1 MALNSREQLVSALL
15 VGSYERDRLLVH
27 EIFHRLGWRL
37 FEARD
42 RKRAMECLR
51 RNPVQVVITET
62 DVPQWNWRHVLHDLR
77 ELAKPPQL
85 IVTSPHADDYLW
97 AEALNIGAYDVLP
110 RPFQRDEVERVI
122 ASARRHFDFAHL
134 RESTSAVVTAAGAA

>member
-1 MALNSREQLVSALL
+1 MASDPREQSVSALL
-15 VGSYERDRLLVH
+15 VGAYEKDRLLIH
-27 EIFHRLGWRL
+27 EIFQKLGWRL
-37 FEARD
+37 FEAHD
-42 RKRAMECLR
+42 RKRAMQCLQ

-62 DVPQWNWRHVLHDLR
+62 DVQKWNWKNVLNDLR
-77 ELAKPPQL
+77 GLAKPPQL

-122 ASARRHFDFAHL
+122 ASARRHFESAHL
-134 RESTSAVVTAAGAA
+134 REGSRVALPAAGAA